1 MAPEMV
7 LKAAQWKGAELKDA
21 ELKAVKL
28 KVVELKAAKSQ
39 LLLMGKDVIE
49 EYVMDF
55 NESLR

>member
-1 MAPEMV
+1 MV

-49 EYVMDF
+49 VYVMDF